1 MLAQRQLEAEVAVQ
15 PEVRYVRR
23 WSTEEVEQRRA
34 LAYWVDTVCDRFL
47 ELDIDTPLHERFR
60 ARLVQADL
68 GAVTANFL
76 EAESQRIHRTR
87 AKIAH
92 SRYPV
97 FFLLQLRAGQMRLQ
111 QMGREAD
118 IRRGECVL
126 IDGTEPY
133 EIDCPERTDALA
145 LRLPEDWLK
154 GWLPYPER
162 LAATRFAGGGWSS
175 ALCAALDSLDIDSC
189 DHLALPGGTVAEQI
203 AALLA
208 LAAGPDSP
216 AARRPSLY
224 EDLVSALRD
233 RLHETDLTPL
243 AVAADQRISV
253 RSLHYAFARAG
264 STFAE
269 QLMRLRLERAR
280 AILSDIRLAGLSVG
294 EVAARCGFMDPSHFA
309 RRFRQQFGQAPAQF
323 RNSKTGAHH

>member
-1 MLAQRQLEAEVAVQ
+1 MLVQRWRELAVGVEL
-15 PEVRYVRR
+15 EVRVRR
-23 WSTEEVEQRRA
+23 WSTEEVEQRQA

-47 ELDIDTPLHERFR
+47 ELDIDTPLRERFR

-68 GAVTANFL
+68 GAATANYL

-87 AKIAH
+87 AKIAR

-111 QMGREAD
+111 QRGREAD
-118 IRRGECVL
+118 IHRGECVV

-133 EIDCPERTDALA
+133 EIDCPERTEALA

-154 GWLPYPER
+154 GWLPRPEH
-162 LAATRFAGGGWSS
+162 LAAVRFAGGGWSS
-175 ALCAALDSLDIDSC
+175 ALCAALGSLDVASC
-189 DHLALPGGTVAEQI
+189 DHLALPGATVAEQI

-216 AARRPSLY
+216 AANRPSLY
-224 EDLVSALRD
+224 DDLVGTLRE
-233 RLHETDLTPL
+233 RLREADLTPL
-243 AVAADQRISV
+243 AVAADHRISI

-269 QLMRLRLERAR
+269 QLMRLRLERAC
-280 AILSDIRLAGLSVG
+280 AILSDVRLAGLSVG
-294 EVAARCGFMDPSHFA
+294 DVAARCGFTDPSHFA
-309 RRFRQQFGQAPAQF
+309 RRFRQQFGQAPQQF
-323 RNSKTGAHH
+323 RNSRTGKHH